1 MIEIEGLTKSFG
13 SHIAVKDVSFD
24 VRPGEVVGLLGP
36 NGAGKTTTLRMLSTT
51 LRPTSGTARI
61 AGYDVVREPDEV
73 RASIGVLPTDPGL
86 YGRLTA
92 EENLRFFGRLAGLS
106 GAELERRIDRL
117 LKWLG
122 MDEHR
127 KRRTEGFS
135 KGMRQK
141 IALARSILHEPPVLI
156 LDEPTAGLDVSAA
169 RTIIDFIQES
179 KAAGRTVLFSSHY
192 LVEAER
198 VCDRIAIIADGRI
211 RATGTP
217 EEICREA
224 GADTLEDAF
233 LTLVYGEQTKPE
245 VSLWAGV
252 R

>member
-1 MIEIEGLTKSFG
+1 M
-13 SHIAVKDVSFD
+13 KDVSFD

-122 MDEHR
+122 MNEHR

>member
-51 LRPTSGTARI
+51 LSPTSGTARI

-141 IALARSILHEPPVLI
+141 IDLARSILHEPPVLI

>member
-61 AGYDVVREPDEV
+61 AGYDVVREPDKV
-73 RASIGVLPTDPGL
+73 RASLGVLPTDPGL